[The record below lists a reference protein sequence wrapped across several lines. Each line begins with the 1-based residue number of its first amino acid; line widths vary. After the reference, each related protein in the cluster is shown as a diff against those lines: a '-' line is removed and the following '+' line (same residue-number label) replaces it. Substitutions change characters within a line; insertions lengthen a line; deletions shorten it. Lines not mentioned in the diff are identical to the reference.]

1 MINSIGGNF
10 MKIAI
15 VEDNQSDRAIIKSY
29 VSLYMQEHGLSVE
42 IMEYE
47 NAEEF
52 LESHKKEKFRV
63 AFLDIYM
70 NGKTGM
76 EAAQEIF
83 SFGGRCGIIFISSS
97 TEFFRQ
103 SYAVNAVYY
112 LVKPIVEVEFR
123 LAMKFLKL
131 VPQYDVDFIQISHNG
146 VERSIYTQD
155 ILYIDVQ
162 NHTTTVHTIDQ
173 SIKLNVSF
181 YTLTNPLEVDRRFI
195 KCIRGVIVNM
205 QHIIGVDG
213 NMFIMNNREK
223 IPINIRNL
231 KQITQKWR
239 IYLYQQMEE
248 NK

>member
-1 MINSIGGNF
+1 MINSIGGNI

-52 LESHKKEKFRV
+52 LEAHKKEKFRAV
-63 AFLDIYM
+63 FLDIYM
-70 NGKTGM
+70 NGKTGI

-83 SFGGRCGIIFISSS
+83 SLGGQCGIIFISSS

-103 SYAVNAVYY
+103 SYAVNAIYY
-112 LVKPIVEVEFR
+112 LVKPIVEEEFQ

-131 VPQYDVDFIQISHNG
+131 VPQYDVDFIQISYNG
-146 VERSIYTQD
+146 VERSIFTQD

-162 NHTTTVHTIDQ
+162 DHTTTVHTIEQ
-173 SIKLNVSF
+173 PIKLNASF
-181 YTLTNPLEVDRRFI
+181 CTLTNSLDKDRRFL
-195 KCIRGVIVNM
+195 KCLRGVIVNM

-213 NMFIMNNREK
+213 NMFIMDNGEK
-223 IPINIRNL
+223 IPINIRYL

-239 IYLYQQMEE
+239 TYLYQQMEE
-248 NK
+248 K